1 MVNANKHR
9 KVTCKFGMLPIED
22 DAFMQKFNESIINVA
37 NEDSKYLIDVLNGL
51 HDELTQCYD
60 SLAKRN
66 NGSVLK
72 TGSCQRILEIYEWVF
87 VTKNTIQYN
96 YHMLTIDGDVIKS
109 ILSACDSV
117 LNEFKNVQAIQN
129 KNIDRKIYGGYFS
142 VKYSDRINNTN
153 VPKEMFE
160 NVIRLQEPIKLGNDD
175 LN

>member
-1 MVNANKHR
+1 MVNAKKH
-9 KVTCKFGMLPIED
+9 KKLTAKFGMLPIED
-22 DAFMQKFNESIINVA
+22 KEFMHKFNEQIIDTA
-37 NEDSKYLIDVLNGL
+37 NEDSTNLIGMLDSFY
-51 HDELTQCYD
+51 DELTQCYD

-72 TGSCQRILEIYEWVF
+72 AGTCQRILEVFEWSF
-87 VTKNTIQYN
+87 VIKNTIHYN

-109 ILSACDSV
+109 ILSGCDRV

-153 VPKEMFE
+153 VPKDMLE
-160 NVIRLQEPIKLGNDD
+160 NVLRLKEPIFI
-175 LN
+175 